1 MSVTESTTTLP
12 ATGTYAVDAS
22 HTHVG
27 FKVRHLMVSKVRGR
41 FADFEGTV
49 TIAPE
54 PLESSVAVT
63 VQLASIDTRDA
74 GRDEHLRGADFFD
87 ADNHPTMSF
96 TSTGVREAGT
106 AGRYAVDG
114 ELTVRGIT
122 KPLTLDVTFDGTARD
137 PWGGERAGFTAKG
150 EIDREDFGLTWN
162 QSLETGGVLVGKKVE
177 LEIEAEVIKQ

>member
-1 MSVTESTTTLP
+1 
-12 ATGTYAVDAS
+12 
-22 HTHVG
+22 
-27 FKVRHLMVSKVRGR
+27 
-41 FADFEGTV
+41 V

-54 PLESSVAVT
+54 PLESSVEVS

-74 GRDEHLRGADFFD
+74 GRDEHLRSADFFD
-87 ADNHPTMSF
+87 TEAHPTMTF
-96 TSTGVREAGT
+96 RSTGVRATGT

-122 KPLTLDVTFDGTARD
+122 KPLTLDVTFDGVARD
-137 PWGGERAGFTAKG
+137 PWGGERAGFTATG

-177 LEIEAEVIKQ
+177 LEIEAEVVRQ